1 MALLELEVD
10 TATRPVWAP
19 LANEFAG
26 EKGSYLSPGM
36 TDLNFQGA
44 KWDASTQW
52 EYE

>member
-1 MALLELEVD
+1 MGKSCWQSLPAKFLEGSD
-10 TATRPVWAP
+10 STT
-19 LANEFAG
+19 G